1 MRQRFKKQ
9 HLLNDP
15 RIKKAKQ
22 LICDALREYQSLF
35 MNQNPPLPSVSSDIL
50 RASKYRGGNLFFPYI
65 SSGLG
70 QGSKVLLTDG
80 SVKLD
85 FINGIGA
92 HFGHSLDFLRDA
104 SIDAAIEDTIMQGN
118 LQQNEQSFEL
128 MKLLLS
134 QSHMDHCILTSSG
147 AMANENALK
156 LLMHKQPTKR
166 RILAFEGCFMG
177 RTLSLAQITDKA
189 KYRSGLPQTMHVDYL
204 PFFDPAHPKKSILNT
219 TQCLHKLLQRYPDQ
233 YVGMCMELIQGEGGY
248 NIGDKEYFKS
258 LIHILKNEGIPVIVD
273 EIQTF
278 GRSSELFCC
287 EHFNILDDIDIVTI
301 GKLSQVCATLYKK
314 QWKPEPGIISQTFTS
329 STTAIECGYQIIH
342 HLLTNHYFGASG
354 KNIMLGK
361 HFNSLLQKIS
371 KKKPS
376 KLSGPYGIGGMLA
389 FTPYKGDPAKVSD
402 LLFRLF
408 HNGLMTFTTGSLPQ
422 RIRCLLPLGSVTKK
436 DVEEA
441 IKIIDKSLSEKK

>member
-1 MRQRFKKQ
+1 MRKLFKKR

-15 RIKKAKQ
+15 RIVKAKQ
-22 LICDALREYQSLF
+22 LIRDTMREYQTLF
-35 MNQNPPLPSVSSDIL
+35 MNNHASSNIKSDIL

-70 QGSKVLLTDG
+70 EGSKVLLTDG

-104 SIDAAIEDTIMQGN
+104 SIDAALEDTIMQGN
-118 LQQNEQSFEL
+118 LQQNERSFEL

-134 QSHMDHCILTSSG
+134 NSHMDHCILTSSG

-156 LLMHKQPTKR
+156 LLMHKQPKKS
-166 RILAFEGCFMG
+166 RILAFENCFMG
-177 RTLSLAQITDKA
+177 RTLSLAQITDKS
-189 KYRSGLPQTMHVDYL
+189 KYRVGLPHTMHVDYL
-204 PFFDPAHPKKSILNT
+204 PFYDAAHPKKSISNT
-219 TQCLHKLLQRYPDQ
+219 TECLHKLFKRYPDQ

-248 NIGDKEYFKS
+248 NIGDMDYFKA
-258 LIHILKNEGIPVIVD
+258 LIYMLKNEGVPIIVD

-278 GRSSELFCC
+278 GRSSELFCS

-342 HLLTNHYFGASG
+342 HLLTHHYFGPSG
-354 KNIMLGK
+354 KNMTLGK

-376 KLSGPYGIGGMLA
+376 KLSGPYGVGGMLA
-389 FTPYKGDPAKVSD
+389 FTPYKGNPTKVSD
-402 LLFRLF
+402 LLIRLF
-408 HNGLMTFTTGSLPQ
+408 YNGLMTFTTGSFPQ